1 MIKINGNSL
10 TLEDVVKVTRNHE
23 KVKIDPNAI
32 DKIKRSQKYV
42 KKILKTNR
50 VVYGINTGVGEL
62 ANKMISQSEISTL
75 QKNIIR
81 SHATGVGEKFSEE
94 IVRGVIL
101 LRANALA
108 KGYSGVRL
116 ELIQLLLELLNNKI
130 YPYIPSQG

>member
-42 KKILKTNR
+42 EKILNTNK

-62 ANKMISQSEISTL
+62 ANKLINKSEISQL

-81 SHATGVGEKFSEE
+81 SHSTGVGEPFSEE
-94 IVRGVIL
+94 ML
-101 LRANALA
+101 WQ
-108 KGYSGVRL
+108 KD
-116 ELIQLLLELLNNKI
+116 IQECDCN
-130 YPYIPSQG
+130 